1 MKNVLLMGT
10 NGRIGGNLYEELKG
24 DFNLFAFSSPNQIN
38 NEMDITFLKKDLF
51 ILPEVEEALKGID
64 TVLFFEDP
72 IMRLN
77 RQTQGRFED
86 FYILIADN
94 IARAAQLHEVEQI
107 IFIADEVSDPY
118 IVEVLA
124 AFGAKV
130 RVTQTPIKRYGKTLS
145 YKTTDYNSVRSV
157 QRARLPRGWNIED
170 VGKYYFDW
178 LDNILYGLINI
189 RYEKQ
194 TINMYLPKKARPI
207 LVIEY
212 DAKSSYNGLEIYRI
226 KGGSL
231 SKKLM
236 NKTPRFEFRALPGGE
251 DFLMALHDFEP
262 KLSWGIYQIV
272 QAPLYTLI
280 NRIYQVEM
288 IINNQAPGSHNR
300 PNLER

>member
-1 MKNVLLMGT
+1 MGT
-10 NGRIGGNLYEELKG
+10 NGRIGENLYEELKG
-24 DFNLFAFSSPNQIN
+24 DFNLFAFSSPNQVN

-94 IARAAQLHEVEQI
+94 IARAAQLHEVKQI

-118 IVEVLA
+118 IVEVLG

-130 RVTQTPIKRYGKTLS
+130 QVTRTPIKRYGKTLS

-157 QRARLPRGWNIED
+157 QRARLPRGWNIKD
-170 VGKYYFDW
+170 VGQYYFDW

-189 RYEKQ
+189 SYEGP
-194 TINMYLPKKARPI
+194 TINMYLPKKAHPI

-212 DAKSSYNGLEIYRI
+212 DAEGSYNGLEIYRI

-231 SKKLM
+231 SKKMM

-262 KLSWGIYQIV
+262 KFSWGAYQIV

-300 PNLER
+300 PNVER